1 MYIYIYKFVCIHN
14 NRLVLVQ
21 LVGFNLFCD
30 ATEVPMLV
38 MQTQECLRN
47 VNANSNTVI
56 INEKRREKF
65 KKILC
70 FNFTTPKM
78 KLFCFILP
86 HHKLCST

>member
-1 MYIYIYKFVCIHN
+1 MILYIYIYKFVCIHN

-38 MQTQECLRN
+38 MQTQECLRK

-56 INEKRREKF
+56 INEKWRENVRKYYVLISQHRR
-65 KKILC
+65 
-70 FNFTTPKM
+70 
-78 KLFCFILP
+78 
-86 HHKLCST
+86 